1 MAAAS
6 RTPSVV
12 LATAGYDHTVR
23 FWEATSGI
31 CYRTLQAGDSQVNK
45 LEITAD
51 KQYLAAAG
59 NPAIRLFEVNTS
71 NPAPLTTFE
80 GHSGNVTAVGFER
93 DGRWMYSGSEDG
105 TVKVWDLRASGHQR
119 EYESRGAVNS
129 VVLHPNGVRVWR
141 GFFPCFGLGGGIA
154 RRAARDDE
162 HTYRPSHSPSVRA
175 VLSGQHRA
183 RALTP
188 GRLTARGA
196 RSPPPSP
203 NPLFPHLPQFP
214 NFP

>member
-141 GFFPCFGLGGGIA
+141 GFFPCFGLGGGL
-154 RRAARDDE
+154 RAAPRGMTST
-162 HTYRPSHSPSVRA
+162 HTAPVIA
-175 VLSGQHRA
+175 LLSGQC
-183 RALTP
+183 
-188 GRLTARGA
+188 
-196 RSPPPSP
+196 
-203 NPLFPHLPQFP
+203 
-214 NFP
+214 